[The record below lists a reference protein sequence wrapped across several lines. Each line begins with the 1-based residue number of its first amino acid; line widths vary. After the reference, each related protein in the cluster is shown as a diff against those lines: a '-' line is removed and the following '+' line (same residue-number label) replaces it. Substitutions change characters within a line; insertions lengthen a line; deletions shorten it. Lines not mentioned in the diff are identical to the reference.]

1 MSPDDPH
8 DSPGKNTGET
18 TPQDEKPGFRR
29 TAAKAFFAFDPA
41 DLRRALDELSGLA
54 GAYRALQHEMELLR
68 DQRLPAVET
77 RLDGVEKALGRLQE
91 ELTVLRDE
99 RVPATEVR
107 LDEVEEGLAGVVGD
121 VADLRDERLPAA
133 VERMDVLVDR
143 LAAGI
148 EEVASLT
155 ERSLQGEPLPVPAQG
170 DPERALARELQRL
183 HPALLEAFRGSEAEI
198 AHRLDRYLPLL
209 RDRGPVL
216 DLGSGRGE
224 LVDLLTRAGVEVRG
238 VEGDPALAAAARR
251 RGLDVTEGDVA
262 RVLSGEPDGSWGA
275 VTAIHFLEHLD
286 PAAILAVLAEV
297 RRVLRPGGLFVAE
310 CPNPHNIRVGASLFW
325 TDPTHVRPLL
335 PETLAVLLKVSGFE
349 VLSTEYLHPF
359 PEGDRLETGGGSGE
373 RLDELINGPRDF
385 VMVAASGKESGS

>member
-1 MSPDDPH
+1 MSADDPH
-8 DSPGKNTGET
+8 DSPGKNAVGT

-29 TAAKAFFAFDPA
+29 RAARAFFAFDPA
-41 DLRRALDELSGLA
+41 ELHGTLDDISRSIG
-54 GAYRALQHEMELLR
+54 ALQHEMELLR
-68 DQRLPAVET
+68 DERLPAVET
-77 RLDGVEKALGRLQE
+77 RLDRVETVLGRLQE

-107 LDEVEEGLAGVVGD
+107 LDEVEESLAGVVGD

-155 ERSLQGEPLPVPAQG
+155 ERSLQGEPLPVPVQG
-170 DPERALARELQRL
+170 DAERRLARELQRL
-183 HPALLEAFRGSEAEI
+183 HPTLLEAFRGSESEI

-275 VTAIHFLEHLD
+275 VTAVHFLEHLD
-286 PAAILAVLAEV
+286 PGAILGLLAEV
-297 RRVLRPGGLFVAE
+297 RRVLRSGGLFVAE

-335 PETLAVLLKVSGFE
+335 PETLTVLLKVSGFE

-359 PEGDRLETGGGSGE
+359 DDNERLETGSGSGE

-385 VMVAASGKESGS
+385 VMVAASGKENGS